1 MGGLPNCITRAL
13 QTVTANDRY
22 CPRTPLAT
30 AFVAA
35 GEEMGYQ
42 NRDGN
47 GEFQTGFMIPQ
58 VGLLFN
64 SAPND
69 VLTSVSEQDLTKQ
82 IIDHSVQY
90 TATVCDFCLCCLYS
104 NRLTTVLFAILV
116 SDSIDYHSENPKI
129 LRHENLRGFLL
140 FLTVPCVA
148 GCHIINRP
156 VSIKSN

>member
-1 MGGLPNCITRAL
+1 MGSPNCIIKAL

-22 CPRTPLAT
+22 SPRTPLAT

-69 VLTSVSEQDLTKQ
+69 VRISD
-82 IIDHSVQY
+82 SVQ
-90 TATVCDFCLCCLYS
+90 
-104 NRLTTVLFAILV
+104 
-116 SDSIDYHSENPKI
+116 
-129 LRHENLRGFLL
+129 
-140 FLTVPCVA
+140 
-148 GCHIINRP
+148 
-156 VSIKSN
+156 

>member
-1 MGGLPNCITRAL
+1 MPNCITRAL
-13 QTVTANDRY
+13 QTVTANDRVTSGAE
-22 CPRTPLAT
+22 CHRTPLAT

-69 VLTSVSEQDLTKQ
+69 VRISD
-82 IIDHSVQY
+82 SVQ
-90 TATVCDFCLCCLYS
+90 
-104 NRLTTVLFAILV
+104 
-116 SDSIDYHSENPKI
+116 
-129 LRHENLRGFLL
+129 
-140 FLTVPCVA
+140 
-148 GCHIINRP
+148 
-156 VSIKSN
+156 